1 MRNGIS
7 ESIDEG
13 HIILFIT
20 RKGAAISKD
29 TTYNVFE
36 VSRMKDSNLKQVTP
50 NKQSRHSITGI
61 TRKVARDIS

>member
-36 VSRMKDSNLKQVTP
+36 VSRMKDS
-50 NKQSRHSITGI
+50 
-61 TRKVARDIS
+61 